1 MDAGE
6 EVMNELT
13 LDKLVRRLD
22 QVERDNRRLRL
33 TGALALAVIAG
44 MVLMGQ
50 ATPRKVPKMVE
61 AEKFVVRDT
70 DGKSLAELGSIQG
83 SSFLHLTDRSGS
95 GSVSISVVAD
105 GPKRLQLWD
114 KHGPRAEMIVQTDG
128 ESGLRIMDKKG
139 VYRISLDVQSD
150 GLPIMRVADKNSRT
164 RAELLLAA
172 NDTPALSFYE
182 RDKGRKFIAGM
193 GVAKDGSVM
202 LMIADR
208 DQKSSAELRVPRG
221 GLPHLRFIGKD
232 RKILWSTPKLGRL
245 SKPR

>member
-1 MDAGE
+1 
-6 EVMNELT
+6 MNEST
-13 LDKLVRRLD
+13 LEKLVRRLD
-22 QVERDNRRLRL
+22 QVEHDNRCLRL
-33 TGALALAVIAG
+33 TGALALVVIAG
-44 MVLMGQ
+44 VVLMGQ

-70 DGKSLAELGSIQG
+70 DGKSLAELGSIRG

-105 GPKRLQLWD
+105 GPRKLQLWD
-114 KHGPRAEMIVQTDG
+114 KYGPRAEMIVQADG

-139 VYRISLDVQSD
+139 VYRISLDVRSD
-150 GLPIMRVADKNSRT
+150 GLPIMRVADRNSKT

-182 RDKGRKFIAGM
+182 RDEGRKFIAGM

-202 LMIADR
+202 LTIADR

-221 GLPHLRFIGKD
+221 GFPHLRFIDKD